1 VVVTKKLVKFSVDL
15 IKRIIFHTDSPRL
28 KSANGRG
35 KLMLLERKDQRK
47 SARKKSALICEKRK
61 KYFTQMGAEDQ
72 RKSA

>member
-1 VVVTKKLVKFSVDL
+1 
-15 IKRIIFHTDSPRL
+15 
-28 KSANGRG
+28 
-35 KLMLLERKDQRK
+35 MLLERKDQRK